1 MTAPRAFGPGE
12 LDGAEGLGV
21 DDVAAETRIA
31 RDLETMTSQAA
42 ALPSPDFTDRVMLA
56 IDLEPVPAPA
66 HAAGVALRR
75 GAMGAFLASFSDA
88 WRVATRSGFPTA
100 VRAQALALVLVVG
113 ALAAGS
119 GVAAAGAV
127 GLIRDDRALP
137 SPAPSL
143 EAPTPV
149 MPSPSPSMATPSVE
163 PPTTEPPSVAPT
175 DEPPTAQ
182 PARTAR
188 PTDSGDNH
196 GGGSGGGSGSG
207 GGGGGGDGGDGP
219 DDHGGKRTPR
229 PTSDSGGGG
238 EDESDDNGGS
248 SGSGSGGAVA
258 TTPPVPAD
266 RARTTAASD
275 VPRRPDART
284 G

>member
-12 LDGAEGLGV
+12 LDGAEGLRV

-31 RDLETMTSQAA
+31 RDLEAMTSQAA

-66 HAAGVALRR
+66 HAAAVALRR
-75 GAMGAFLASFSDA
+75 GAIGAFLASFSDA

-127 GLIRDDRALP
+127 GLIRDDRGCHRRLP
-137 SPAPSL
+137 RSRRPRPSCRAPARRWPRRPSSRRRPSL
-143 EAPTPV
+143 RPSRRPTSPRPRSRRAPCARPTP
-149 MPSPSPSMATPSVE
+149 ATTTAVGAVE
-163 PPTTEPPSVAPT
+163 AAGAVAAVAAGT
-175 DEPPTAQ
+175 
-182 PARTAR
+182 ARTAPTTTVASGPRGRPATPVVAARTR
-188 PTDSGDNH
+188 PT
-196 GGGSGGGSGSG
+196 
-207 GGGGGGDGGDGP
+207 
-219 DDHGGKRTPR
+219 TAVAAAAAAAAA
-229 PTSDSGGGG
+229 
-238 EDESDDNGGS
+238 
-248 SGSGSGGAVA
+248 AVA
-258 TTPPVPAD
+258 TTRPVPAGP
-266 RARTTAASD
+266 ARTTAASD
-275 VPRRPDART
+275 ARVDLTRRT

>member
-12 LDGAEGLGV
+12 LDGAEGLQG
-21 DDVAAETRIA
+21 DDLAAETRVA
-31 RDLETMTSQAA
+31 RDLEAMTIRAA
-42 ALPSPDFTDRVMLA
+42 ALPSPDFADRVMLA

-75 GAMGAFLASFSDA
+75 GAFGAFLAAFSDA

-113 ALAAGS
+113 ALAAGT

-127 GLIRDDRALP
+127 GLIRDDQRLP
-137 SPAPSL
+137 PPAPSL
-143 EAPTPV
+143 AAPTPV
-149 MPSPSPSMATPSVE
+149 VPSPSPTMATPSVE
-163 PPTTEPPSVAPT
+163 PPSPEPPSVAPT
-175 DEPPTAQ
+175 DEPTVQ

-188 PTDSGDNH
+188 PTDSGDNR

-207 GGGGGGDGGDGP
+207 GGGGGGDGPDGA
-219 DDHGGKRTPR
+219 DDHGGNRTPR

-238 EDESDDNGGS
+238 EEGSDDGSGS
-248 SGSGSGGAVA
+248 SGSGGGGDDSSGPGGSGA
-258 TTPPVPAD
+258 
-266 RARTTAASD
+266 
-275 VPRRPDART
+275 DA
-284 G
+284 GGE

>member
-12 LDGAEGLGV
+12 LEGAEDLQA

-31 RDLETMTSQAA
+31 RDLEAMTSQAA

-66 HAAGVALRR
+66 RAAGVALRR
-75 GAMGAFLASFSDA
+75 GALGAFLAAFSDA
-88 WRVATRSGFPTA
+88 WRVATRSGFPRA

-127 GLIRDDRALP
+127 GLIRDDQGLP

-149 MPSPSPSMATPSVE
+149 GPSPIPSMATPSVE
-163 PPTTEPPSVAPT
+163 PPTTEPPSLAAT
-175 DEPPTAQ
+175 DELPTVQ
-182 PARTAR
+182 PARTVR

-196 GGGSGGGSGSG
+196 GGGGGGGSGSG
-207 GGGGGGDGGDGP
+207 GGGDGGDGP
-219 DDHGGKRTPR
+219 DHGGKRTPR

-238 EDESDDNGGS
+238 EDESDDSGSGS
-248 SGSGSGGAVA
+248 SGSGGGGDDSSGPGGSG
-258 TTPPVPAD
+258 TD
-266 RARTTAASD
+266 D
-275 VPRRPDART
+275 
-284 G
+284 GGE